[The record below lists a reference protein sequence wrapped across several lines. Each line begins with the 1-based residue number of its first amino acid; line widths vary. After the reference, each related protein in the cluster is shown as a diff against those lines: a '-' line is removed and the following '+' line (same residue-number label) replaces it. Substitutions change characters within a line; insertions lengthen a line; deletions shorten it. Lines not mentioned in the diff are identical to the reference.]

1 MRKRLEGKSMK
12 TAYMGLLLA
21 LAVICGY
28 IEALIPVP
36 VPVPGMKLGLANL
49 VIAAVLYLYGPVEA
63 ITVSLLRVLIIGF
76 LFGNMFSI
84 VYGMSGA
91 AASLISMALLKRT
104 RAFGIIGVSALGGV
118 VHNVAQVIAAVLILQ
133 GFPWRWYLPVL
144 MLAGLAA
151 GILVGLADRIV
162 LPRIY
167 AEGDY

>member
-12 TAYMGLLLA
+12 TAYLGLLLA

-144 MLAGLAA
+144 MLAVLAA

>member
-1 MRKRLEGKSMK
+1 MRKRLEGKSVK
-12 TAYMGLLLA
+12 TAYLGLLLA
-21 LAVICGY
+21 LAVIFGY

-36 VPVPGMKLGLANL
+36 VPIPGIKLGLANL
-49 VIAAVLYLYGPVEA
+49 VIAAVLYFYGPFEA
-63 ITVSLLRVLIIGF
+63 MTVTVLRVLIIGF

-91 AASLISMALLKRT
+91 AASRISLKRT

-118 VHNVAQVIAAVLILQ
+118 VHNVAQVIAAVLILE

>member
-1 MRKRLEGKSMK
+1 MKVKRI
-12 TAYMGLLLA
+12 AYLGISVALA
-21 LAVICGY
+21 LILSF
-28 IEALIPVP
+28 IEARLSFFIPIYGAYGIKV
-36 VPVPGMKLGLANL
+36 GLANL
-49 VIAAVLYLYGPVEA
+49 VIAAVLYFYGPFEA
-63 ITVSLLRVLIIGF
+63 MTVTVLRVLIIGF

-84 VYGMSGA
+84 VYSMSGA
-91 AASLISMALLKRT
+91 AASLIAMALLKRT

-118 VHNVAQVIAAVLILQ
+118 VHNVAQVIAAVLILE

>member
-12 TAYMGLLLA
+12 TAYLGLLLA

-167 AEGDY
+167 AEGAY

>member
-1 MRKRLEGKSMK
+1 MRKRLEGKSVK
-12 TAYMGLLLA
+12 TAYLGLLLA

-36 VPVPGMKLGLANL
+36 VPIPGMKLGLANL
-49 VIAAVLYLYGPVEA
+49 VIAAVLYLYGPVQA
-63 ITVSLLRVLIIGF
+63 MTVTLLRVLIIGF

-84 VYGMSGA
+84 IYSLSGA
-91 AASLISMALLKRT
+91 AVSLIAMALLKRT
-104 RAFGIIGVSALGGV
+104 GAFGIIGVSALGGV
-118 VHNVAQVIAAVLILQ
+118 MHNVSQVLVAVLILE

-144 MLAGLAA
+144 MLAGLFA
-151 GILVGLADRIV
+151 GILVGFADRIV

>member
-1 MRKRLEGKSMK
+1 MRKRLEGKSVK
-12 TAYMGLLLA
+12 TAYLGLLLA
-21 LAVICGY
+21 LAVIFGY

-36 VPVPGMKLGLANL
+36 VPIPGIKLGLANL
-49 VIAAVLYLYGPVEA
+49 VIAAVLYFYGPFEA
-63 ITVSLLRVLIIGF
+63 ITVTVLRVLIIGF

-84 VYGMSGA
+84 VYSMSGA
-91 AASLISMALLKRT
+91 AASLIAMALLKRT

-118 VHNVAQVIAAVLILQ
+118 VHNVAQVIAAVLILE

-151 GILVGLADRIV
+151 GILVGLTDRII

>member
-1 MRKRLEGKSMK
+1 MRKRLEGKSVK
-12 TAYMGLLLA
+12 TAYLGLLLA

-76 LFGNMFSI
+76 FFGNMFSI
-84 VYGMSGA
+84 VYSMSGA

>member
-12 TAYMGLLLA
+12 TAYLGLLLA

-76 LFGNMFSI
+76 PCVRDHRSERAWRCCPQCRSGHCRSTDPAGFS
-84 VYGMSGA
+84 VALVPSRPYAGGACSRNSCGAGRQDRPSPHLCRGGLLNRSGDMKA
-91 AASLISMALLKRT
+91 GQDLQKIL
-104 RAFGIIGVSALGGV
+104 RAFLNCQGV
-118 VHNVAQVIAAVLILQ
+118 
-133 GFPWRWYLPVL
+133 R
-144 MLAGLAA
+144 
-151 GILVGLADRIV
+151 
-162 LPRIY
+162 
-167 AEGDY
+167 

>member
-1 MRKRLEGKSMK
+1 
-12 TAYMGLLLA
+12 
-21 LAVICGY
+21 
-28 IEALIPVP
+28 
-36 VPVPGMKLGLANL
+36 MKLGLANL
-49 VIAAVLYLYGPVEA
+49 VIAAVLYLYGPFEA
-63 ITVSLLRVLIIGF
+63 MTVTVLRVLIIGF

-84 VYGMSGA
+84 VYSMSGA
-91 AASLISMALLKRT
+91 AASLVAMAIIKRT

-118 VHNVAQVIAAVLILQ
+118 VHNVAQVVVAVLVLE

-167 AEGDY
+167 AEGEY

>member
-1 MRKRLEGKSMK
+1 MLKRLEGKSVK
-12 TAYMGLLLA
+12 TAYLGLLLA

>member
-1 MRKRLEGKSMK
+1 
-12 TAYMGLLLA
+12 
-21 LAVICGY
+21 
-28 IEALIPVP
+28 
-36 VPVPGMKLGLANL
+36 MKLGLANL
-49 VIAAVLYLYGPVEA
+49 VIAAVLYLYGPFEVM
-63 ITVSLLRVLIIGF
+63 TVTVLRVLIIGF

-84 VYGMSGA
+84 VYSMSGA
-91 AASLISMALLKRT
+91 AASLVAMAIIKRT

-118 VHNVAQVIAAVLILQ
+118 VHNVAQVVVAVLVLE

-167 AEGDY
+167 AEGEY

>member
-12 TAYMGLLLA
+12 TAYLGLLLA

-133 GFPWRWYLPVL
+133 GFPWRRYLPVL

>member
-12 TAYMGLLLA
+12 TAYLGLLLA

-118 VHNVAQVIAAVLILQ
+118 VHNVAQVSAAVLILQ

>member
-1 MRKRLEGKSMK
+1 MRRGIKGNSEKI
-12 TAYMGLLLA
+12 AYLGLLLA
-21 LAVICGY
+21 VAVICGY

-36 VPVPGMKLGLANL
+36 VPIPGMKLGLANL
-49 VIAAVLYLYGPVEA
+49 VIAAVLYLYGPFEA
-63 ITVSLLRVLIIGF
+63 MTVTVLRVLIIGF

-84 VYGMSGA
+84 VYSMSGA
-91 AASLISMALLKRT
+91 AASLVAMAIIKRT

-118 VHNVAQVIAAVLILQ
+118 VHNVAQVVVAVLVLE

-167 AEGDY
+167 AEGEY

>member
-12 TAYMGLLLA
+12 TAYLGLLLA

-28 IEALIPVP
+28 IEALIHVP

>member
-12 TAYMGLLLA
+12 TAYLGLLLA

-63 ITVSLLRVLIIGF
+63 ITVSLLRVLISGF

>member
-12 TAYMGLLLA
+12 TAYLGLLLA

-76 LFGNMFSI
+76 FFGNMFSI

>member
-1 MRKRLEGKSMK
+1 MRKRLEGKSVK
-12 TAYMGLLLA
+12 TAYLGLLLA

>member
-12 TAYMGLLLA
+12 TAYLGLLLA

-133 GFPWRWYLPVL
+133 VFPWRWYLPVL

>member
-12 TAYMGLLLA
+12 TAYLGLLLA

-118 VHNVAQVIAAVLILQ
+118 VHNVAQVSAAVLVLQ

-144 MLAGLAA
+144 MLAWLAA

>member
-1 MRKRLEGKSMK
+1 MRKRLEGKSVK
-12 TAYMGLLLA
+12 TAYLGLLLA
-21 LAVICGY
+21 LAVIFGY

-36 VPVPGMKLGLANL
+36 VPIPGIKLGLANL
-49 VIAAVLYLYGPVEA
+49 VIAAVLYFYGPFEA
-63 ITVSLLRVLIIGF
+63 MTVTVLIIGF

-84 VYGMSGA
+84 IYSMSGA
-91 AASLISMALLKRT
+91 AASLIAMALLKRT

-118 VHNVAQVIAAVLILQ
+118 VHNVAQVSAAVLILE

>member
-1 MRKRLEGKSMK
+1 MRKRLEGKSVK
-12 TAYMGLLLA
+12 TAYLGLLLA

-84 VYGMSGA
+84 VYSMSGA

-151 GILVGLADRIV
+151 GILVGLVDRIV

>member
-1 MRKRLEGKSMK
+1 MLSGILL
-12 TAYMGLLLA
+12 TADA
-21 LAVICGY
+21 T
-28 IEALIPVP
+28 
-36 VPVPGMKLGLANL
+36 ANSNP
-49 VIAAVLYLYGPVEA
+49 YGGIIMV
-63 ITVSLLRVLIIGF
+63 VYVVLIIGF

-84 VYGMSGA
+84 VYSMSGA
-91 AASLISMALLKRT
+91 AASLIAMALLKRT

-118 VHNVAQVIAAVLILQ
+118 VHNVAQVIAAVLILE

>member
-12 TAYMGLLLA
+12 TAYLGLLLA

-76 LFGNMFSI
+76 LFGNMFSR
-84 VYGMSGA
+84 SGHCRSTDPA
-91 AASLISMALLKRT
+91 GFSVALVPSRPYAGGACSRNSCGAGRQDRPSPHLCRGGLLNRSGDMKAGQDLQKILRV
-104 RAFGIIGVSALGGV
+104 FLNCQGV
-118 VHNVAQVIAAVLILQ
+118 
-133 GFPWRWYLPVL
+133 R
-144 MLAGLAA
+144 
-151 GILVGLADRIV
+151 
-162 LPRIY
+162 
-167 AEGDY
+167 

>member
-12 TAYMGLLLA
+12 TAYLGLLLA

-76 LFGNMFSI
+76 LVGNMFSI